1 VARNASDRTVE
12 RMKNKAL
19 RIEKLWIPVLPIW
32 VSSLVFLVI
41 VLLHSSVSLALSAAS
56 VVCFGCISVLQGLLI
71 GFDLPRIKSIR
82 RRARALESV
91 YEVIHKAGA
100 SLNLQEVLDTITG
113 ITVQVTGVRG
123 CSIKLWD
130 TDSGT
135 MRVRSMAGIAREAA
149 DLSIDVAENIYHRSL
164 MEGNAVLVN
173 DALEEDFP
181 EVDDETES
189 LICVPLRREKQV
201 LGALCVY
208 GERGRSLSHEQI
220 SLFSTLGDLISLSI
234 TNASVYENLK
244 RVNEAKTWFLLKA
257 SHELRS
263 PLSSILSIVRT
274 LTQGFL
280 GELREAQKEMMER
293 IEVRAQAL
301 SDSVSDLLVLA
312 KGRAELSTSG
322 MEKINFCTLL
332 GENVEFYQNMAA
344 EKNISL
350 EVQCP
355 ANLNTAVVYGRRE
368 GLQSIVSNLL
378 SNAVKY
384 TPQGGS
390 VLMKLH
396 PEEEK
401 VIFEVSD
408 TGIGIPDKEQQRLFS
423 EFFRAENA
431 RKLSEIGTGLGLA
444 IVKSTVEQHGGSIE
458 VVSREGEGST
468 FRVLLNRV
476 GK

>member
-1 VARNASDRTVE
+1 
-12 RMKNKAL
+12 MKNKAL
-19 RIEKLWIPVLPIW
+19 RIEKLWIPLLPVW
-32 VSSLVFLVI
+32 ASSLGFLVI
-41 VLLHSSVSLALSAAS
+41 VLVHSSVSLALSAAS
-56 VVCFGCISVLQGLLI
+56 VVCFGAISVLQGLLI

-130 TDSGT
+130 PDSGT

-149 DLSIDVAENIYHRSL
+149 DLSIDVAENLYHRSL
-164 MEGNAVLVN
+164 MEGNAVLVE

-181 EVDDETES
+181 EVDDDTES
-189 LICVPLRREKQV
+189 LICVPLRREQHV

-220 SLFSTLGDLISLSI
+220 SLFATLGDLISLSI
-234 TNASVYENLK
+234 ANASVYENLK
-244 RVNEAKTWFLLKA
+244 RLDDAKTWFLLKA

-280 GELREAQKEMMER
+280 GDLPGEQKKMLER
-293 IEVRAQAL
+293 IELRAQAL
-301 SDSVSDLLVLA
+301 SSSVSDLLVLA
-312 KGRAELSTSG
+312 KGRAEMSTSEL
-322 MEKINFCTLL
+322 EKVNFCLL
-332 GENVEFYQNMAA
+332 LAENIDFYRSAAA
-344 EKNISL
+344 EKGLTL
-350 EVQCP
+350 ESDCLG
-355 ANLNTAVVYGRRE
+355 NLNSGIVYGRRE
-368 GLQSIVSNLL
+368 GLQSIITNLL

-384 TPQGGS
+384 TPKGGK
-390 VLMKLH
+390 VRTKLSS
-396 PEEEK
+396 EEDK

-408 TGIGIPDKEQQRLFS
+408 NGIGIPEKEQKKLFS

-431 RKLSEIGTGLGLA
+431 KKLNEIGTGLGLA
-444 IVKSTVEQHGGSIE
+444 IVKTTVEQHGGSIE
-458 VVSREGEGST
+458 VLSREGEGTT
-468 FRVLLNRV
+468 FKVLLNRV

>member
-1 VARNASDRTVE
+1 
-12 RMKNKAL
+12 
-19 RIEKLWIPVLPIW
+19 
-32 VSSLVFLVI
+32 
-41 VLLHSSVSLALSAAS
+41 
-56 VVCFGCISVLQGLLI
+56 
-71 GFDLPRIKSIR
+71 
-82 RRARALESV
+82 
-91 YEVIHKAGA
+91 
-100 SLNLQEVLDTITG
+100 
-113 ITVQVTGVRG
+113 
-123 CSIKLWD
+123 
-130 TDSGT
+130 
-135 MRVRSMAGIAREAA
+135 
-149 DLSIDVAENIYHRSL
+149 
-164 MEGNAVLVN
+164 
-173 DALEEDFP
+173 
-181 EVDDETES
+181 
-189 LICVPLRREKQV
+189 
-201 LGALCVY
+201 
-208 GERGRSLSHEQI
+208 
-220 SLFSTLGDLISLSI
+220 LGDLISLSI

-280 GELREAQKEMMER
+280 GELQKAQKEMLER
-293 IEVRAQAL
+293 IEIRAQAL
-301 SDSVSDLLVLA
+301 SNGVSDLLVLA
-312 KGRAELSTSG
+312 KGRAELSTSE

-344 EKNISL
+344 EKDISL

-355 ANLNTAVVYGRRE
+355 ANLNTAIVYGRRE

-384 TPQGGS
+384 TPQGGAVS
-390 VLMKLH
+390 MKIH

-408 TGIGIPDKEQQRLFS
+408 TGIGIPEKEQQRLFS

-476 GK
+476 GN

>member
-1 VARNASDRTVE
+1 
-12 RMKNKAL
+12 MKKKTL
-19 RIEKLWIPVLPIW
+19 RIEKLWIALIPIW
-32 VSSLVFLVI
+32 ASALVFLVI
-41 VLLHSSVSLALSAAS
+41 VLLHSSVSLALSLAA
-56 VVCFGCISVLQGLLI
+56 VVCFGAISVLQGLLI
-71 GFDLPRIKSIR
+71 AFDLPRIKRIG
-82 RRARALESV
+82 RRARALEAI

-100 SLNLQEVLDTITG
+100 SLDLQEILDAVTG

-149 DLSIDVAENIYHRSL
+149 DLAIDVAENLYHRSL
-164 MEGNAVLVN
+164 MEGNAVLVE

-181 EVDDETES
+181 EVDDDTES

-220 SLFSTLGDLISLSI
+220 SLFSTLGDLVSLSI
-234 TNASVYENLK
+234 SNASVYENLK
-244 RVNEAKTWFLLKA
+244 RVDEAKTWFLLKA

-263 PLSSILSIVRT
+263 PLSSILSIIRT

-280 GELREAQKEMMER
+280 GELQDAQKEMLER
-293 IEVRAQAL
+293 VELRAQAL
-301 SDSVSDLLVLA
+301 SNSVSDLLVLA
-312 KGRAELSTSG
+312 KGRAELSTSEL
-322 MEKINFCTLL
+322 EKINFCTLL

-344 EKNISL
+344 EKEISL

-384 TPQGGS
+384 TPKGGTIS
-390 VLMKLH
+390 MKLH
-396 PEEEK
+396 PEEDK

-408 TGIGIPDKEQQRLFS
+408 TGIGIPENERQRLFS

-431 RKLSEIGTGLGLA
+431 KKLSEIGTGLGLS
-444 IVKSTVEQHGGSIE
+444 IVKTTVEQHGGSID
-458 VVSREGEGST
+458 VQSREGVGST

>member
-1 VARNASDRTVE
+1 
-12 RMKNKAL
+12 MKKKPL
-19 RIEKLWIPVLPIW
+19 RIEKLWIALVPIW
-32 VSSLVFLVI
+32 ASALVFLVI
-41 VLLHSSVSLALSAAS
+41 VLLHSSVSLAISLSA
-56 VVCFGCISVLQGLLI
+56 VLCFGGISVIQGLLI
-71 GFDLPRIKSIR
+71 AFDLPRIRRIS
-82 RRARALESV
+82 RRARALEAV

-100 SLNLQEVLDTITG
+100 SLDLQEILDAITG

-123 CSIKLWD
+123 CSIKLLD
-130 TDSGT
+130 TDSGA

-149 DLSIDVAENIYHRSL
+149 DLAIDVAENLYHRSL

-408 TGIGIPDKEQQRLFS
+408 TGIGIPEKEQQRLFS

-458 VVSREGEGST
+458 MVSREGEGST

>member
-1 VARNASDRTVE
+1 LKKRT
-12 RMKNKAL
+12 L
-19 RIEKLWIPVLPIW
+19 RIDKLWIPVIPIW
-32 VSSLVFLVI
+32 ASAFAFLVV
-41 VLLHSSVSLALSAAS
+41 VLLHSSVSFPLSLAAGA
-56 VVCFGCISVLQGLLI
+56 CFGGISIVFGLLI
-71 GFDLPRIKSIR
+71 AFDLPRIKRIG
-82 RRARALESV
+82 RRARALEAI

-100 SLNLQEVLDTITG
+100 SLDLQEILDAVTG

-130 TDSGT
+130 TDTGT

-149 DLSIDVAENIYHRSL
+149 DLAIDVAENLYHRSL
-164 MEGNAVLVN
+164 MEGNAVLVD

-189 LICVPLRREKQV
+189 LICVPLRREKQI

-234 TNASVYENLK
+234 ANASVHENLK

-280 GELREAQKEMMER
+280 GELQEGQKEMLER
-293 IEVRAQAL
+293 VELRAQAL
-301 SDSVSDLLVLA
+301 SESVSDLLVLA
-312 KGRAELSTSG
+312 KGRAELSTSEL
-322 MEKINFCTLL
+322 EKINLCVLL
-332 GENVEFYQNMAA
+332 SENVDFYRSMAA
-344 EKNISL
+344 DKQISL
-350 EVQCP
+350 EVKCP
-355 ANLNTAVVYGRRE
+355 GNLNAAIVYGHRE
-368 GLQSIVSNLL
+368 GLQTIIANLL

-384 TPQGGS
+384 TPKGGAVHARLS
-390 VLMKLH
+390 
-396 PEEEK
+396 PEEDK
-401 VIFEVSD
+401 VVLEVSD
-408 TGIGIPDKEQQRLFS
+408 TGIGIPESEQKRLFS
-423 EFFRAENA
+423 EFFRAGNA
-431 RKLSEIGTGLGLA
+431 KKLNEIGTGLGLA

-458 VVSREGEGST
+458 VESREGEGST